1 MRVNR
6 RLLAPLCVTLCAL
19 LLGLARPSALRADVP
34 QGERVRFAR
43 IPAQGEKPLL
53 LRGWWTP
60 PNVEPGRGRAGA
72 VVLMHGCGGPQVA
85 SHRWAQQLSEWG
97 YGALVVD
104 SFGPRRIRRICGEPE
119 RMLATQRTGDAYG
132 ALMFLQSMR
141 GVDPDRI
148 AAMGWSH
155 GGSSVLWAVDKAWGP
170 RYKAY
175 PWVRFQAAVAFYP
188 GCPAHGEFVTP
199 VLILMGGADKWAPP
213 QPCKR
218 MVKTHQANGE
228 ELQMVVYPGA
238 THAFDAVRG
247 TVHILGFVLQYDPSA
262 AADAQDRV
270 RKFLRDNVGR

>member
-1 MRVNR
+1 MGVNR
-6 RLLAPLCVTLCAL
+6 RWKVLPCAALLALAQAL
-19 LLGLARPSALRADVP
+19 ALSGAVWAEVP
-34 QGERVRFAR
+34 QGERVRFPR
-43 IPAQGEKPLL
+43 IALEGEKPLM

-60 PNVEPGRGRAGA
+60 AQIEPGRGRAGA
-72 VVLMHGCGGPQVA
+72 IVLMHGCGGPQVA

-104 SFGPRRIRRICGEPE
+104 SFGPRRIKRICGEPE
-119 RMLATQRTGDAYG
+119 RMLSNQRTGDAYG
-132 ALMFLQSMR
+132 ALLYLQSLR

-155 GGSSVLWAVDKAWGP
+155 GGSAALWAVDKDWGP

-188 GCPAHGEFVTP
+188 GCPAHAEFVTP
-199 VLILMGGADKWAPP
+199 VLLLMGGADKWAPP
-213 QPCKR
+213 QPCRR
-218 MVKTHQANGE
+218 MVKTHREQGDNI
-228 ELQMVVYPGA
+228 QIVVYPGA
-238 THAFDAVRG
+238 THAFDAVRS

-270 RKFLRDNVGR
+270 HKFLQTHLGR